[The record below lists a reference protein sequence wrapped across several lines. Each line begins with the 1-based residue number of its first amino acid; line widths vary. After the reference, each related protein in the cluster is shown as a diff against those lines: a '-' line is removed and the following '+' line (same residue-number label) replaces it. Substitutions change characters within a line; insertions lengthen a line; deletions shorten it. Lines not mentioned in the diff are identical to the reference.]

1 MTNSVRVVLGLLA
14 LSLIGLVV
22 TGSPLYFRLSY
33 LWVIVLVGSGVW
45 AWVAL
50 RGVRVERRARTL
62 RSQVGDIFE
71 ERFQIRNTGRLPR
84 LWLEIGDQSTL
95 PGSSGSRV
103 LSTVGGRQGRSYLA
117 RTCLVRRGVFPLGP
131 TVLASGDPFG
141 LFPVSRVVN
150 SDASLLVYPMVV
162 DLFAFPGPQGL
173 LPGGEALHRRTHE
186 VTPNAASVREYA
198 PGDPLHRIHWAS
210 TARRDRLMVKE
221 FELDPLADVWILVD
235 ADGDAQAELPYSLPS
250 TGPDVLWHPLEK
262 MVLFPTTEEY
272 AVTIAASLGRYF
284 LRRNHAVGLVSYGQ
298 SLNVLPPDRTERQLE
313 KMLAKSAE
321 DLRAAGANEEIT
333 EELLEKMLE
342 ALALLRT
349 EGNLSI
355 SDLSTAQAR
364 HLPRGCTVV
373 LVTPSVQQEVALA
386 VDVLSQRG
394 LRVVVVLLDAA
405 SFGGLPGTAELA
417 QAIRLQG
424 VPVYQVESGANLT
437 AALSGGAM
445 VQ

>member
-1 MTNSVRVVLGLLA
+1 
-14 LSLIGLVV
+14 
-22 TGSPLYFRLSY
+22 
-33 LWVIVLVGSGVW
+33 
-45 AWVAL
+45 
-50 RGVRVERRARTL
+50 
-62 RSQVGDIFE
+62 
-71 ERFQIRNTGRLPR
+71 
-84 LWLEIGDQSTL
+84 
-95 PGSSGSRV
+95 
-103 LSTVGGRQGRSYLA
+103 
-117 RTCLVRRGVFPLGP
+117 
-131 TVLASGDPFG
+131 
-141 LFPVSRVVN
+141 
-150 SDASLLVYPMVV
+150 MVV

-313 KMLAKSAE
+313 KML
-321 DLRAAGANEEIT
+321 
-333 EELLEKMLE
+333 E

>member
-1 MTNSVRVVLGLLA
+1 MTNSVRVVLGLFA
-14 LSLIGLVV
+14 LSLLGLAV

-33 LWVIVLVGSGVW
+33 LWGIVLVGSWIW

-50 RGVRVERRARTL
+50 RGVRVERKARTL
-62 RSQVGDIFE
+62 RAQVGDIFE
-71 ERFQIRNTGRLPR
+71 ERFRVRNTGRLPR

-95 PGSSGSRV
+95 PGSPGSRV
-103 LSTVGGRQGRSYLA
+103 LSTVEGRQGRSYLA

-131 TVLASGDPFG
+131 TLLASGDPFG
-141 LFPVSRVVN
+141 LFPVRRVLQ

-173 LPGGEALHRRTHE
+173 LPGGEALRRRTHE
-186 VTPNAASVREYA
+186 VTPNAAGVREYA
-198 PGDPLHRIHWAS
+198 SGDPWHRIHWAS

-221 FELDPLADVWILVD
+221 FELDPLADVWVFVD
-235 ADGDAQAELPYSLPS
+235 AKKDAQAELPYSLPV
-250 TGPDVLWHPLEK
+250 TGPDVLWQPLRE
-262 MVLFPTTEEY
+262 MALLPTTEEY

-313 KMLAKSAE
+313 KML
-321 DLRAAGANEEIT
+321 
-333 EELLEKMLE
+333 E
-342 ALALLRT
+342 ALALLRA
-349 EGNLSI
+349 EGTLSI

-364 HLPRGCTVV
+364 YLPRGCTVI
-373 LVTPSVQQEVALA
+373 LVTPSVRQEVALA
-386 VDVLSQRG
+386 VDILLQRG

-424 VPVYQVESGANLT
+424 VPVYRVESGASLT
-437 AALSGGAM
+437 AALSGEAR
-445 VQ
+445 VT

>member
-14 LSLIGLVV
+14 LSLIGLAV

-33 LWVIVLVGSGVW
+33 LWVIVLVGSWVW
-45 AWVAL
+45 AWVVL

-84 LWLEIGDQSTL
+84 LWLEIGDQSVL

-141 LFPVSRVVN
+141 LFPVSRVVH

-198 PGDPLHRIHWAS
+198 PGDPLHRIHWMS

-221 FELDPLADVWILVD
+221 FELDPLADVWVLVD
-235 ADGDAQAELPYSLPS
+235 AYRDAQAELPYSLPS

-313 KMLAKSAE
+313 KML
-321 DLRAAGANEEIT
+321 
-333 EELLEKMLE
+333 E
-342 ALALLRT
+342 ALALLRA
-349 EGNLSI
+349 EGTLSI

-364 HLPRGCTVV
+364 HLPRGCTVI

-386 VDVLSQRG
+386 VDVLQQRG

-405 SFGGLPGTAELA
+405 SFGGLPGTTELA

-424 VPVYQVESGANLT
+424 VPVYKVESGADLT
-437 AALSGGAM
+437 AALSGEAM